1 MQFNSDLLVIQGCH
15 KISINLI
22 TNYIVLNNA
31 IPLPNHHLTPPT
43 PLIILCFVKCF
54 SHIIVLL
61 HTRKPSLQCWRLIKL
76 HQCAFAGFFI
86 GNLKKCKP
94 NTLSS
99 LLYSNYYT
107 QLLHT
112 PFHGFVVSLSCFLCL
127 SLGPFSRI
135 YSTQAAAHKQSK
147 GKSKGRKESKYRV
160 SLIQKL
166 QKLRRLDQNQV
177 VS

>member
-22 TNYIVLNNA
+22 TKLHS
-31 IPLPNHHLTPPT
+31 PKQCHTFTQSPPHSPNTFDY
-43 PLIILCFVKCF
+43 FVFPKMF
-54 SHIIVLL
+54 L
-61 HTRKPSLQCWRLIKL
+61 HTRKPSLPCWRLIKL
-76 HQCAFAGFFI
+76 HQCAFAGFLI

-94 NTLSS
+94 DTLPS

-135 YSTQAAAHKQSK
+135 YSTQAAVHKQSK

-166 QKLRRLDQNQV
+166 QKLRRLDQNPV